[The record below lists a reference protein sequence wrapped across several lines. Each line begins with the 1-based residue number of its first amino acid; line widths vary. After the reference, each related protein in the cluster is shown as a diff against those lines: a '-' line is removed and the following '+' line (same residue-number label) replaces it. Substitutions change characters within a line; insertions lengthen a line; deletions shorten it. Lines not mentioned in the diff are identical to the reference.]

1 MTVVYYQILVAC
13 IALVLSLGVAV
24 LAWMLLR
31 SRARENTLRQE
42 LEAQESRLRQTMAT
56 QEEER
61 KQFSGA
67 LHEEIGRQLQD
78 LRLSASRLAERSAQQ
93 SPEQGAE
100 IRRIG
105 QGLEHAARDIKALS
119 DKLLPR
125 VLAETGLDAAL
136 AELTDQLFRNSS
148 LQARYSPSATGGRYG
163 QQVEIAAY
171 RMARELLSNAARHAG
186 ARHVDMHLERNG
198 YYLLLTVRDDGRG
211 FDTSRARV
219 RDSGLQRLES
229 HLQSTGGKA
238 SFSSGIGEGTSVT
251 LRIPIA

>member
-1 MTVVYYQILVAC
+1 MTVVFYQILVA
-13 IALVLSLGVAV
+13 AMAVLLSLGVAV

-31 SRARENTLRQE
+31 GRSREAALRQE
-42 LEAQESRLRQTMAT
+42 LEAQESRLRQTMAM

-61 KQFSGA
+61 KRFSGA
-67 LHEEIGRQLQD
+67 LHEEIGMRLHS
-78 LRLSASRLAERSAQQ
+78 LRLSASRLAERSALH

-100 IRRIG
+100 IRRIAE
-105 QGLEHAARDIKALS
+105 GLDQAARDIKALS

-125 VLAETGLDAAL
+125 VLAEQGLDAAL
-136 AELTDQLFRNSS
+136 AELTDQVFRHTAI
-148 LQARYSPSATGGRYG
+148 QASYTPSAAAGRYG
-163 QQVEIAAY
+163 QQVEIATY

-186 ARHVDMHLERNG
+186 ARQVTMHMERNG

-211 FDTSRARV
+211 FDTARV
-219 RDSGLQRLES
+219 RERDSGLQRLES

-238 SFSSGIGEGTSVT
+238 SFSSQVGEGTTVT